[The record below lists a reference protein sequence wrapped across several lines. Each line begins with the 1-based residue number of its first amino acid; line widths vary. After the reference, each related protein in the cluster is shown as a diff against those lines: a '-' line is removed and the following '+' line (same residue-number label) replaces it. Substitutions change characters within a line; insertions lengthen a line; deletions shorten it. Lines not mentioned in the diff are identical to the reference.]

1 MVAWRSRQCPFV
13 SCLGSSGAQDAGTF
27 NQTLWETTWTLQYKP
42 VPNLITR
49 AEFRYDKSDRN
60 TFSDGDGVSDSQSTL
75 AGEMIFL
82 F

>member
-1 MVAWRSRQCPFV
+1 MRPVTFLASADESIGNAHVCPA
-13 SCLGSSGAQDAGTF
+13 GAAAD
-27 NQTLWETTWTLQYKP
+27 QTLWETTWTLQYKP

-49 AEFRYDKSDRN
+49 MEFRYDKSDRN